1 MSKWNLIIYQRKC
14 TISRMVNVY
23 AYCNDTSIMTC
34 LQFLV
39 KRACRE
45 KVLRKLLIK
54 QRINP
59 CVAWYS
65 DQSHCR
71 RSCVSSYTKIG
82 FSLFK
87 STFESTGKHAFCK
100 RQSLRS
106 TQRCSANMRLTFEA
120 IQNRLYLNTSLFSN
134 NIIGGERNFD
144 SKDNI
149 QTVLLFGII
158 RAP

>member
-1 MSKWNLIIYQRKC
+1 MSR
-14 TISRMVNVY
+14 
-23 AYCNDTSIMTC
+23 DTVIKAIVDD
-34 LQFLV
+34 LAFL
-39 KRACRE
+39 RTQ
-45 KVLRKLLIK
+45 I
-54 QRINP
+54 
-59 CVAWYS
+59 
-65 DQSHCR
+65 
-71 RSCVSSYTKIG
+71 IG